1 MKIYHGSLE
10 VIERSLILQPNRL
23 LDYGKGFYTTTSE
36 RQAKEWVERR
46 MIENNTTCGYVNVY
60 EFNEERL
67 TDLKRLTFSEPTKEW
82 ADFVMANRTQ
92 KGFIHDYDIVYGPVA
107 NDRVYLQFG
116 LYETGAI
123 SVETLIR
130 ELKTYKLVDQYLF
143 HTEKALTALHF
154 IESIKNMF
162 QISQNNLH
170 LLLPGKISWLVE
182 YLHED
187 YGFTLQ
193 ESLHRIYHSK
203 LYKKLS
209 TEKTKYWHLGPVDL
223 YNELKE
229 EL

>member
-10 VIERSLILQPNRL
+10 VIERPLILQPNRL

-60 EFNEERL
+60 ELNEERL

-130 ELKTYKLVDQYLF
+130 ERKTYKLVDQYLF

-154 IESIKNMF
+154 IESIK
-162 QISQNNLH
+162 I
-170 LLLPGKISWLVE
+170 
-182 YLHED
+182 
-187 YGFTLQ
+187 
-193 ESLHRIYHSK
+193 
-203 LYKKLS
+203 
-209 TEKTKYWHLGPVDL
+209 EK
-223 YNELKE
+223 
-229 EL
+229 